1 MLMRFNAGRCLNSF
15 EPSIGTALATRKFF
29 AGHTHDLM
37 FRAMLRIVRDSVN
50 SRGWHLFAGSIL
62 LGSDRRIVR
71 VLSNVNLS
79 HGNSF
84 CRPAIQKVPGVSPF
98 MPTLGFIVFF
108 LRLALDMVAV

>member
-1 MLMRFNAGRCLNSF
+1 MV
-15 EPSIGTALATRKFF
+15 
-29 AGHTHDLM
+29 
-37 FRAMLRIVRDSVN
+37 RIVRDSVN
-50 SRGWHLFAGSIL
+50 SRRWHLFAGSIL
-62 LGSDRRIVR
+62 LSGDRRIVG
-71 VLSNVNLS
+71 VPLSNVNLI